1 MATML
6 VILGSVAAIAIAEL
20 TERWREPKR
29 PRRPQLRVVWDADRD
44 SDRAA

>member
-6 VILGSVAAIAIAEL
+6 VILGAVAAVGAAEL
-20 TERWREPKR
+20 AGRLREPKR
-29 PRRPQLRVVWDADRD
+29 ARRPQLRVVWDADRD